1 MSDDL
6 ETLRHST
13 AHVMAA
19 AVLDL
24 FPGTVIGIGPA
35 TDEGFYYD
43 FGFQDRLLPE
53 ALPKIEARMHEI
65 VKAGTPFVKDE
76 VPRAEAV
83 ALFERLHQPLKV
95 ELIEEKVTEPNARLY
110 RTGDFVD
117 LCLGPHVPN
126 AGKLGAFRLLSI
138 AGAYWKGSEKN
149 QQLTRIYGT
158 AFPTQAELDAH
169 LTMLEEA
176 AKRDHRK
183 LGKELDLFLIDEM
196 VGRGLP
202 LLTPK
207 GAAIR
212 HQMEEFILRLERR
225 QGYEHVKTP
234 DIARLELYKVSGH
247 LERYRDSMYAPSE
260 MEDEEWQLRPMN
272 CPHHIRLFQRK
283 PSSFRDLPVRIAELG
298 TVYRYEKSGEVSGL
312 IRVRAF
318 TINDAHIFCRP
329 DQLNAEFERV
339 IQLILQ
345 VYRAFGITDFY
356 FRLSL
361 RDEVSNKWMG
371 DPAIW
376 QRAQDAA
383 REALRASGHPF
394 VEAPGEAA
402 FYGPKLDVQIKDAI
416 GREFSLS
423 TNQIDFLLPERFGL
437 EYVTSEQTME
447 RPVMLHRA
455 PIGSMERFMAYLI
468 EHYGGAFPVWL
479 APVQVVFIPIADRHL
494 EAVTKLAE
502 RFRDRDLRVEVDGR
516 AERMQAKIR
525 NAQLQKVPYMAVVGD
540 KELEGGT
547 LNIRRR
553 EGGDQVSLQTD
564 RFLAQLEDESRL
576 PL

>member
-1 MSDDL
+1 MSEDL

-43 FGFQDRLLPE
+43 FGFKDRLLPE
-53 ALPKIEARMHEI
+53 QLPKIEARMHEI
-65 VKAGTPFVKDE
+65 VKAATAFVKEE
-76 VPRAEAV
+76 VPRADAV

-95 ELIEEKVTEPNARLY
+95 ELIEEKVTEPTARLY

-158 AFPTQAELDAH
+158 AFPTQAELDQH
-169 LTMLEEA
+169 LKMLEEA

-212 HQMEEFILRLERR
+212 QKMEEFILRLERR

-234 DIARLELYKVSGH
+234 EIARLELYKVSGH

-283 PSSFRDLPVRIAELG
+283 PYSFRDLPVRIAELG

-329 DQLNAEFERV
+329 DQLNVEFERV

-345 VYRAFGITDFY
+345 VYRAFGIKDFY

-361 RDEVSNKWMG
+361 RDDVSNKWMG

-402 FYGPKLDVQIKDAI
+402 FYGPKLDVQIRDAI

-494 EAVTKLAE
+494 EAVTSLAE
-502 RFRDRDLRVEVDGR
+502 RFREKDLRVEVDGK

-540 KELEGGT
+540 KELEAGT

-553 EGGDQVSLQTD
+553 EGGDQVSLSVDQ
-564 RFLAQLEDESRL
+564 FLAQLEDESRL

>member
-43 FGFQDRLLPE
+43 FAFQDRLLPE

-65 VKAGTPFVKDE
+65 VKAATPFVKEE
-76 VPRAEAV
+76 VPRTEAV

-95 ELIEEKVTEPNARLY
+95 ELIEEKVTEPTARLY

-183 LGKELDLFLIDEM
+183 LGKELDLFMVDEM

-247 LERYRDSMYAPSE
+247 LERYHDSMYAPSK

-272 CPHHIRLFQRK
+272 CPHHIRVFQRK

-329 DQLNAEFERV
+329 DQLNVEFERV

-345 VYRAFGITDFY
+345 VYRAFGIKDFY

-437 EYVTSEQTME
+437 EYVTSEQTMA

-502 RFRDRDLRVEVDGR
+502 RFRDRDLRVEVDGK

-553 EGGDQVSLQTD
+553 EGGDQVSVTVDQ
-564 RFLAQLEDESRL
+564 FLAQLEREAQL